1 MKIYPCARK
10 LSPSKLI
17 GLLSLIRLLSVE
29 TKKSKIQPSVLPVKI
44 YSKALI
50 LITNNLV
57 KNIRY
62 HNCVT
67 KRSVAKRLY
76 SSVALKRKTGNEF
89 FVYIGVPVYQ

>member
-10 LSPSKLI
+10 LSSTKLI
-17 GLLSLIRLLSVE
+17 DLLSLIRLLSVE

-67 KRSVAKRLY
+67 KRSVDQK
-76 SSVALKRKTGNEF
+76 ALQFCCIKKENW
-89 FVYIGVPVYQ
+89 